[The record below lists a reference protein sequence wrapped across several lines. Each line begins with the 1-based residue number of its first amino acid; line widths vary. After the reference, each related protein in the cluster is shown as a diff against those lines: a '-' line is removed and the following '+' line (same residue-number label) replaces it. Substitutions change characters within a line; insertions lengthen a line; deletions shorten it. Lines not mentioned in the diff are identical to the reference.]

1 MSVPDAAAPDAPD
14 APDATPPPTSV
25 AGSAWAPGL
34 RSDIPTELRP
44 LITLFRPEHAFVD
57 HAEASELAGF
67 SGLDVLDL
75 VALRPERLVVHEL
88 LVRVTADLS
97 VPDGPGYETLG
108 LNLRA
113 MVGTIHERHVAP
125 EMARIAAAW
134 EAERAAARELV
145 ADELAARL
153 FGSRP
158 GPATDGASGESGA
171 TPRRGSLGRLLGG
184 SFGGM
189 FGGLGRARTR
199 AGAGGADRESGA
211 SDGPRELRALAHWRR
226 ELDAGVEDPLRAACL
241 RALVDVVDAI
251 TAHRG
256 RVPADP
262 ELVGRLAVNRVGG
275 DHGARL
281 IGRLLGPA
289 FDRAV
294 EAEGYRRLPV
304 RAEPVVM
311 NVKGASASG
320 KSTIRP
326 EQREFAGRLGVAWED
341 FALISPDYWR
351 KYLLDYATLGE
362 HHKYGA
368 MLTGSELE
376 LVDAKLD
383 RYMADKATA
392 GRMSHLLID
401 RFRFDSFAL
410 ADGRTADSRLLSR
423 FGHRV
428 FMFFMITP
436 PAATVE
442 RAWARG
448 LSTGRYK
455 AVDDLLF
462 HNVEAFTGMPALFLS
477 WVGATDREV
486 HFEFL
491 DNGVSKDETPR
502 TVAFGGNG
510 SMTILD
516 VGKLLDVDRYR
527 KVNVDAGRPED
538 VLDEAGQ
545 AAPANLG
552 FVRRCAEGVGQL
564 MLADGPSGSV
574 YARVEAGRPTWWD
587 EGYLAAL
594 PASDD
599 RRLVLEALGCAPGRC
614 PPGAGRPLLDVASE
628 RRLTLGRWPG
638 T

>member
-1 MSVPDAAAPDAPD
+1 MPG
-14 APDATPPPTSV
+14 T

-34 RSDIPTELRP
+34 RSDIPAELRP
-44 LITLFRPEHAFVD
+44 LITLFRPEHALVGY
-57 HAEASELAGF
+57 AEASELSGF
-67 SGLDVLDL
+67 SGLAVLEL

-113 MVGTIHERHVAP
+113 MVAAIHERHVGP
-125 EMARIAAAW
+125 ELPGIVAAW
-134 EAERAAARELV
+134 EAERAVAGKLV
-145 ADELAARL
+145 AAELEARL
-153 FGSRP
+153 FGP
-158 GPATDGASGESGA
+158 GPGARASPA
-171 TPRRGSLGRLLGG
+171 PARARALLGRLFGQRGG
-184 SFGGM
+184 
-189 FGGLGRARTR
+189 GRGESTATSEGRP
-199 AGAGGADRESGA
+199 ADE
-211 SDGPRELRALAHWRR
+211 PRELRALAHWRG

-241 RALVDVVDAI
+241 RALVAVVDAVA
-251 TAHRG
+251 AHRG
-256 RVPADP
+256 RVPADS
-262 ELVGRLAVNRVGG
+262 ELIGRLAVTRVAN

-281 IGRLLGPA
+281 IGRLVGPA

-304 RAEPVVM
+304 QDAPVVM

-326 EQREFAGRLGVAWED
+326 AQREFAGRLGVAWKD

-351 KYLLDYATLGE
+351 KYLLDYASLGE
-362 HHKYGA
+362 HYKYGA

-383 RYMADKATA
+383 RHMADKATA

-410 ADGRTADSRLLSR
+410 PDGRTAASRLLSR

-442 RAWARG
+442 RAWVRG

-477 WVGATDREV
+477 WVGATDRHV

-491 DNGVSKDETPR
+491 DNGVPEGEPPR

-516 VGKLLDVDRYR
+516 VGAMLDVDRYR
-527 KVNVDAGRPED
+527 KVNVEAERPED
-538 VLDEAGQ
+538 VLDAAEQ
-545 AAPANLG
+545 TAPANLG
-552 FVRRCAEGVGQL
+552 FVRRCADGVDEL
-564 MLADGPSGSV
+564 MLADAPSGSV
-574 YARVEAGRPTWWD
+574 YARVERGRATWWD
-587 EGYLAAL
+587 EAYLAAL
-594 PASDD
+594 PGGDD
-599 RRLVLEALGCAPGRC
+599 RRLVLEALGCAPGR
-614 PPGAGRPLLDVASE
+614 RPANAERPAPDVATE
-628 RRLTLGRWPG
+628 RRLTLGRWSRA
-638 T
+638 